1 MADCVSLSSSLHC
14 TGPSLREGAWSLTSW
29 PWQAIQPSWQLLSR
43 PRPLG
48 PTNRR
53 RASPT
58 STNKA
63 QVGLRPSLTCKPV
76 QPSFKQAQNS
86 GIILTCKHIAKYPV
100 VENPLDSKS
109 PFSKH
114 FFHFYLKS
122 FALMSDLN
130 LSLFLSKGAVG
141 HQCLSETWDKFYQW
155 SHRREPKWTET
166 RAELKLFKT
175 ACMRSIHTMESSWR
189 AHFCEQ
195 SFSCPGSLISVFTAP
210 KESPAT
216 G

>member
-1 MADCVSLSSSLHC
+1 
-14 TGPSLREGAWSLTSW
+14 
-29 PWQAIQPSWQLLSR
+29 
-43 PRPLG
+43 
-48 PTNRR
+48 
-53 RASPT
+53 
-58 STNKA
+58 
-63 QVGLRPSLTCKPV
+63 
-76 QPSFKQAQNS
+76 
-86 GIILTCKHIAKYPV
+86 
-100 VENPLDSKS
+100 
-109 PFSKH
+109 
-114 FFHFYLKS
+114 
-122 FALMSDLN
+122 MSDLN

-195 SFSCPGSLISVFTAP
+195 SFSCPGSLISVFTAS

-216 G
+216 GQWRTRNAFLYISMLDLLVLQCLLELPLPLYCPNCCPLNTDTHAKTHTPFKHAYKHRQIHSDTHANTDKYTQTQTICGKNKNTNPIKEYKILKQHLIIMRRFEANRRWSLFPVI

>member
-1 MADCVSLSSSLHC
+1 MKGKVAQCDSCSAPRRGKLQTSKEAITRPGFIHTQRCAAHKNLPKKTLQAEKKTGVGEKIQTEKAFTKGDTSYKKLVQITSVTFQLADYVSLSSFPHC

-86 GIILTCKHIAKYPV
+86 GIILACKHIAKYPV
-100 VENPLDSKS
+100 VENPLDSIS
-109 PFSKH
+109 TFS
-114 FFHFYLKS
+114 
-122 FALMSDLN
+122 
-130 LSLFLSKGAVG
+130 
-141 HQCLSETWDKFYQW
+141 
-155 SHRREPKWTET
+155 
-166 RAELKLFKT
+166 
-175 ACMRSIHTMESSWR
+175 
-189 AHFCEQ
+189 
-195 SFSCPGSLISVFTAP
+195 
-210 KESPAT
+210 
-216 G
+216 